1 MILGQLSPI
10 AFELFG
16 WPVHWYGIIIGLGIL
31 LAYLLIGAEA
41 RKKQLDGEKMSDL
54 IFWTIIIGFI
64 GARIYYVLFR
74 LDFYLAN
81 PTHIFSIWEG
91 GIAIYG
97 GVLAGIMTIYW
108 LTKKYQLPFITTLDV
123 AAPGVL
129 LSQVIGRWGNFMN
142 QEAYGYEVSRDFLE
156 KLRLPEWLIEQMH
169 INGAYHH
176 PTFLYESVW
185 NFLGFI
191 ILIILRRIPGLL
203 KDGEVAAVYLLW
215 YGLGRMVI
223 EGMRTDSLY
232 LGPLRV
238 SQWLAGV
245 FVILSIVFILW
256 RRKDLLVS
264 DYTDNRY

>member
-97 GVLAGIMTIYW
+97 GVLAGILTIYW
-108 LTKKYQLPFITTLDV
+108 LTKKYQLPFFTTLDV

-129 LSQVIGRWGNFMN
+129 LSQAIGRWGN
-142 QEAYGYEVSRDFLE
+142 
-156 KLRLPEWLIEQMH
+156 
-169 INGAYHH
+169 
-176 PTFLYESVW
+176 
-185 NFLGFI
+185 
-191 ILIILRRIPGLL
+191 
-203 KDGEVAAVYLLW
+203 
-215 YGLGRMVI
+215 
-223 EGMRTDSLY
+223 
-232 LGPLRV
+232 
-238 SQWLAGV
+238 
-245 FVILSIVFILW
+245 
-256 RRKDLLVS
+256 
-264 DYTDNRY
+264 

>member
-31 LAYLLIGAEA
+31 LAYLLIGVEA
-41 RKKQLDGEKMSDL
+41 RKKQLDSEKMSDL
-54 IFWTIIIGFI
+54 IFWTIIFGFI

-81 PTHIFSIWEG
+81 PTHVFSIWEG

-97 GVLAGIMTIYW
+97 GVLAGILAVFF
-108 LTKKYQLPFITTLDV
+108 LTKKYHLPFITTLDV

-129 LSQVIGRWGNFMN
+129 LSQAIGRWGNFMN
-142 QEAYGYEVSRDFLE
+142 QEAYGYEVSKEFLE
-156 KLRLPEWLIEQMH
+156 KLQLPDWIIEQMH

-185 NFLGFI
+185 NLLGFML
-191 ILIILRRIPGLL
+191 LIFLRRIPGLL
-203 KDGEVAAVYLLW
+203 KEGEVAAGYLLW
-215 YGLGRMVI
+215 YGMGRMVI

-232 LGPLRV
+232 FGPLRV
-238 SQWLAGV
+238 SQWLAGI
-245 FVILSIVFILW
+245 FVILSILFIIW
-256 RRKDLLVS
+256 RRKELLVS